1 MFSLQVYCFQFSTWL
16 KPFWIYILAVLGN
29 HRDYDLD
36 NAKNFWQYINI
47 WRGTSGPKRLL
58 FLFLLSSM
66 IGSMFVIQFPYKN
79 RTSGEESQNMRVF
92 YISGRLTFFNLY
104 STFRHHINQ
113 VGDCFSA
120 EATRKMNIYIYIYL
134 VGGGGRDEVWDR
146 ETMFSQ
152 LAKRSPC
159 VVVSG

>member
-1 MFSLQVYCFQFSTWL
+1 
-16 KPFWIYILAVLGN
+16 
-29 HRDYDLD
+29 
-36 NAKNFWQYINI
+36 
-47 WRGTSGPKRLL
+47 
-58 FLFLLSSM
+58 M

-134 VGGGGRDEVWDR
+134 VGGGEETRSGTEKRCSHNLQSCHPAWWSADNGSIFPTVINFRLVRSKKRTGRR
-146 ETMFSQ
+146 NQ
-152 LAKRSPC
+152 KCLKN
-159 VVVSG
+159 